1 MIAHADS
8 DCKAVLVVDATFDY
22 SMVNGASLL
31 FSIDVDISLTLCSAK
46 NHRNM
51 MPLPVGK
58 TGPSVVTNCDR
69 YSLQSGP
76 DNATA
81 TELDFKPNPVCG

>member
-1 MIAHADS
+1 MITHADS
-8 DCKAVLVVDATFDY
+8 DCKAVIVVNATFDHA
-22 SMVNGASLL
+22 MVNSGSLL

-51 MPLPVGK
+51 MPLPVVK

-76 DNATA
+76 DDTTA
-81 TELDFKPNPVCG
+81 TELDLKPNPVCG